1 MLEVG
6 ERGLIM
12 KLDLYTLGTSLGLD
26 NTENVFKTIGTNIT
40 NSVLWGEGKIHW
52 LNGLIYIKQNKAI
65 L

>member
-40 NSVLWGEGKIHW
+40 NSVL
-52 LNGLIYIKQNKAI
+52 
-65 L
+65 